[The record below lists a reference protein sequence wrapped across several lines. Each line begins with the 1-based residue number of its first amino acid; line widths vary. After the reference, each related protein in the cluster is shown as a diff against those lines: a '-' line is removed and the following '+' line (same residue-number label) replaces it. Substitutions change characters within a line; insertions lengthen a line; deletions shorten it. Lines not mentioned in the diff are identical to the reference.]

1 MNLSAKFVLPVN
13 VELSSKCHLESKM
26 QTNKVDLEA
35 AKDFWKIM
43 LDDVDENTQNIMDML
58 KISVREK
65 VSAIDSTATL

>member
-1 MNLSAKFVLPVN
+1 MNLSSKFVLPVN
-13 VELSSKCHLESKM
+13 VELSSKGHLESKL

>member
-1 MNLSAKFVLPVN
+1 MSAKFVLPVN
-13 VELSSKCHLESKM
+13 AELSSKGHLESKM

>member
-1 MNLSAKFVLPVN
+1 M
-13 VELSSKCHLESKM
+13 SSKL

>member
-1 MNLSAKFVLPVN
+1 MSAKFVLPVN
-13 VELSSKCHLESKM
+13 VELSSKDHLESKM